1 MQIDSSTI
9 DGNVVFVQSQ
19 YSCIFTILTSFPCP
33 IGLSLRLLYA
43 IKFHNV
49 QRNVSNVNTFDE
61 HYRNES

>member
-1 MQIDSSTI
+1 MQKRY
-9 DGNVVFVQSQ
+9 GAYCFLQHLLKLNVVYGIQVQK
-19 YSCIFTILTSFPCP
+19 IHHVT
-33 IGLSLRLLYA
+33 LLYA

>member
-1 MQIDSSTI
+1 MQ
-9 DGNVVFVQSQ
+9 VQNIHSV
-19 YSCIFTILTSFPCP
+19 T
-33 IGLSLRLLYA
+33 LLYA